1 VGGEIRM
8 ALGVV
13 IILGLAIGGAFGWL
27 LAASHTKSAMEGP
40 LREALAAE
48 AAARAQA
55 DSMRNELEARNRDN
69 AELRERI
76 GQAEVAKA
84 ELAARETETRKRF
97 EEQQRILAEAESR
110 LSDTFKALAAET
122 LRMTTDDL
130 MKRAA
135 EKFTAEREVAGLDF
149 ATRQKAVEEL
159 IKPAAESLSKLDEQL
174 RQIEKERSQSQGA
187 LRMQLEQLRAQTG
200 KLADALKTP
209 IVRGR
214 WGEVQLRN
222 VVEIAGM
229 SEHCDFDEQAS
240 LTVDGARLRPDM
252 VVRLPGGKNVVVD
265 SKAPLKAYLEALD
278 AVDEAARTVKLKEHA
293 AQIRKHVEQLS
304 SKAYWDACKSTP
316 EFVVLFLPGEMFF
329 SAALQQDPSLMEDA
343 WAKKVILATPTTLM
357 AVLRSV
363 AYAWR
368 QEQLAENAQR
378 ISALGQELHERIA
391 TMTGYISDLGGALDR
406 AVKAYNQTV
415 SSMETRV
422 LVTGR
427 KFKDLGVASKKEIG
441 ELKQIESAPR
451 EPAKNIAE
459 PFALNVDEN

>member
-1 VGGEIRM
+1 MI
-8 ALGVV
+8 ALGVA
-13 IILGLAIGGAFGWL
+13 IILGLAIGAAFGWL
-27 LAASHTKSAMEGP
+27 LAAGRTKSAMEGP
-40 LREALAAE
+40 LREALAAD
-48 AAARAQA
+48 AASRAQA
-55 DSMRNELEARNRDN
+55 DSMRSELEARNREN
-69 AELRERI
+69 AELRERVN
-76 GQAEVAKA
+76 QSEVAKA
-84 ELAARETETRKRF
+84 ELAAREAETRKRF

-122 LRMTTDDL
+122 LRTTTDDL

-135 EKFTAEREVAGLDF
+135 DKFAAEREVAGKDF
-149 ATRQKAVEEL
+149 EARQKAVEEL
-159 IKPAAESLSKLDEQL
+159 VKPAVESLSKLDDQL

-187 LRMQLEQLRAQTG
+187 LRIQLELLGAQTG

-209 IVRGR
+209 VVRGR

-229 SEHCDFDEQAS
+229 SEHCDFDEQTS
-240 LTVDGARLRPDM
+240 LTVDGAKLRPDM

-278 AVDEAARTVKLKEHA
+278 AADETSRTVKLKEHA
-293 AQIRKHVEQLS
+293 GQIRKHVEQLS
-304 SKAYWDACKSTP
+304 SKAYWDACKPTP

-343 WAKKVILATPTTLM
+343 WAKKIILATPTTLM

-391 TMTGYISDLGGALDR
+391 TMIGYIADLGGALDK
-406 AVKAYNQTV
+406 AVKTYNQTV
-415 SSMETRV
+415 NSIESRV
-422 LVTGR
+422 VVTAR

-451 EPAKNIAE
+451 EPAKNNAAAL
-459 PFALNVDEN
+459 ALNADED

>member
-1 VGGEIRM
+1 M
-8 ALGVV
+8 LFGVA
-13 IILGLAIGGAFGWL
+13 IILGLAIGAAFGWL
-27 LAASHTKSAMEGP
+27 LAASHTKSVMEGP
-40 LREALAAE
+40 LRELLAAE

-55 DSMRNELEARNRDN
+55 DSMRSELEARNHDN

-84 ELAARETETRKRF
+84 ELAAREAEAQKRL

-122 LRMTTDDL
+122 LRATTDDL

-149 ATRQKAVEEL
+149 AARQKAVGDL

-187 LRMQLEQLRAQTG
+187 LQKQLEQLGAQTG

-240 LTVDGARLRPDM
+240 LTVDGAKLRPDM

-278 AVDEAARTVKLKEHA
+278 APDDASRTLKLKEHA
-293 AQIRKHVEQLS
+293 TQIRKHVEQLS
-304 SKAYWDACKSTP
+304 SKAYWDACKPTP

-378 ISALGQELHERIA
+378 ISTLGQELHERIA
-391 TMTGYISDLGGALDR
+391 TMTGYIADLGGALDR
-406 AVKAYNQTV
+406 AVKTYNQTV
-415 SSMETRV
+415 SSIETRV

-451 EPAKNIAE
+451 EPAQNVAE
-459 PFALNVDEN
+459 PFALNSGEN

>member
-1 VGGEIRM
+1 M
-8 ALGVV
+8 ALGVA
-13 IILGLAIGGAFGWL
+13 IILGLAIGAAFGWL
-27 LAASHTKSAMEGP
+27 LAASHTKSTMEGR
-40 LREALAAE
+40 LQEALAAD
-48 AAARAQA
+48 AASRAQLE
-55 DSMRNELEARNRDN
+55 SMRNDLDARNREN
-69 AELRERI
+69 AELRERV

-84 ELAARETETRKRF
+84 TMETRVAEAQKRF
-97 EEQQRILAEAESR
+97 EEQQRLLTEAEKR

-122 LRMTTDDL
+122 LRTTTDDL

-135 EKFTAEREVAGLDF
+135 EKFAAEREVAGKDF
-149 ATRQKAVEEL
+149 EARQKAVEEL
-159 IKPAAESLSKLDEQL
+159 VKPARESLSRLDDQL
-174 RQIEKERSQSQGA
+174 RQIEKERSESQGN
-187 LRMQLEQLRAQTG
+187 LRTQLEMLGAQTG
-200 KLADALKTP
+200 KLADALRTP

-229 SEHCDFDEQAS
+229 SEHCDFDEQTS
-240 LTVDGARLRPDM
+240 LTVDGAKLRPDM

-278 AVDEAARTVKLKEHA
+278 APDDASRTLKLKEHA
-293 AQIRKHVEQLS
+293 TQIRKHVEQLS
-304 SKAYWDACKSTP
+304 SKAYWDACKPTP

-343 WAKKVILATPTTLM
+343 WAKKIILATPTTLM
-357 AVLRSV
+357 AVLKSI

-368 QEQLAENAQR
+368 QERLAENAQR

-391 TMTGYISDLGGALDR
+391 TMTGYIADLGGALDR
-406 AVKAYNQTV
+406 AVKSYNQTV

-451 EPAKNIAE
+451 EPAKNIATLV
-459 PFALNVDEN
+459 ALNADES